1 MQNDVAAIQSAWNR
15 KVCPIERTKN
25 QAARKTS
32 FAQLRKHIERGIA
45 MNAASSVTTL
55 EHAVIH
61 SKQYSDNLYHF
72 AKMPDRI
79 ISALVHKGFT
89 LNYVVEDLSFLNI
102 EQVSSIAFP
111 MICFCDIA
119 PEETRL
125 KPHRDQYG
133 SYGIGLSEKWGMKN
147 GVQPVHY
154 ILSTSPFAQDFTQAL
169 EAAFSA
175 SPEQETGPLNTLC
188 DFLITNLAFTKP
200 IWGTNNGTDYCFE
213 DECEWRFI
221 PADLPSDMPRFLV
234 PTKVNMLDNY
244 RRTLWQPTTYLLEFD
259 YDDISD
265 IFAAKGEASE
275 LRRKIGELAIAKE
288 EKELLLTKVREG

>member
-1 MQNDVAAIQSAWNR
+1 
-15 KVCPIERTKN
+15 
-25 QAARKTS
+25 
-32 FAQLRKHIERGIA
+32 
-45 MNAASSVTTL
+45 MNAASSVMTL

-119 PEETRL
+119 LEETRL

-133 SYGIGLSEKWGMKN
+133 SYGIGLSKKWGMKN

-154 ILSTSPFAQDFTQAL
+154 ILSTSPFAQDFT
-169 EAAFSA
+169 
-175 SPEQETGPLNTLC
+175 
-188 DFLITNLAFTKP
+188 
-200 IWGTNNGTDYCFE
+200 
-213 DECEWRFI
+213 
-221 PADLPSDMPRFLV
+221 
-234 PTKVNMLDNY
+234 
-244 RRTLWQPTTYLLEFD
+244 
-259 YDDISD
+259 
-265 IFAAKGEASE
+265 
-275 LRRKIGELAIAKE
+275 
-288 EKELLLTKVREG
+288 